1 VAGAAAAS
9 PAQRT
14 AEAAARTAYGRLLV
28 LLARDSR
35 DIAAAEDALATALA
49 RALAHWPEDGVP
61 AKPEAWLLTVARREL
76 GHGRARAATAL
87 AAAPALA
94 LLDDERA
101 DAPAAEFPDERLK
114 LLFVCTHPAITA
126 RVQAPLMLQVVLG
139 LEAARI
145 AAAFMVSPSAM
156 GQALVRAKAR
166 IRDAGIAF
174 TVPPPDQRPARL
186 AAIRTAIYA
195 AYGAGWDDAAST
207 DNDLAG
213 EALFL
218 ARLIADLAP
227 DDAEN
232 PGLLALICL
241 CEARRTA
248 RRDAAGA
255 YVPLDNQDVMLW
267 DRDLVREGETALRR
281 AAALGQPG
289 RFQLEAA
296 IQSLH
301 NHQRFTGADLSAP
314 LIGLYD
320 RLLAIAPSIGA
331 AIARA
336 AALTA
341 AGAAPAALAALDELA
356 PRCRDHQPWWAT
368 RARALAVM
376 GNGAAA
382 RDAAVRAA
390 GLCHDPAIRRF
401 LLSQDF
407 LAHAPAWQVAAPAPQ
422 QAPQSGEPT

>member
-1 VAGAAAAS
+1 MASATAS
-9 PAQRT
+9 PAHAA
-14 AEAAARTAYGRLLV
+14 AEAAARTAYGRLV
-28 LLARDSR
+28 ALLARDTR

-49 RALAHWPEDGVP
+49 RALDHWPADGVP
-61 AKPEAWLLTVARREL
+61 TSPDAWLLTVARREL
-76 GHGRARAATAL
+76 GHGRARAATAM

-101 DAPAAEFPDERLK
+101 DTPDTEFPDERLK

-139 LEAARI
+139 LDAARI
-145 AAAFMVSPSAM
+145 AAAFLVSPAAM

-174 TVPPPDQRPARL
+174 TVPPQDQRPARL

-195 AYGAGWDDAAST
+195 AYGAGWDQLEADHPS
-207 DNDLAG
+207 DLAT

-218 ARLIADLAP
+218 ARLVATLAP

-232 PGLLALICL
+232 AGLLALILL
-241 CEARRTA
+241 CEARRPA
-248 RRDAAGA
+248 RRDADGGF
-255 YVPLDNQDVMLW
+255 VPLDKQDFQLW
-267 DRDLVREGETALRR
+267 DREMVREGEAALRH
-281 AAALGQPG
+281 AAAQGQPG

-301 NHQRFTGADLSAP
+301 NQQRFTGADLSAP

-320 RLLAIAPSIGA
+320 RLLDLAPSIGA

-341 AGAAPAALAALDELA
+341 AGAAPAALAAL
-356 PRCRDHQPWWAT
+356 
-368 RARALAVM
+368 
-376 GNGAAA
+376 
-382 RDAAVRAA
+382 
-390 GLCHDPAIRRF
+390 
-401 LLSQDF
+401 
-407 LAHAPAWQVAAPAPQ
+407 
-422 QAPQSGEPT
+422 

>member
-1 VAGAAAAS
+1 MTPAAS
-9 PAQRT
+9 AAHRA
-14 AEAAARTAYGRLLV
+14 AEAAARSAYGRLLA

-49 RALAHWPEDGVP
+49 RALARWPENGVP
-61 AKPEAWLLTVARREL
+61 AKPDAWLLTVARREL

-87 AAAPALA
+87 AATPALA

-101 DAPAAEFPDERLK
+101 DAPAADLPDERLN
-114 LLFVCTHPAITA
+114 LLFVCTHPAIAA
-126 RVQAPLMLQVVLG
+126 RIQSPLMLQVVLG
-139 LEAARI
+139 LDAGRI
-145 AAAFMVSPSAM
+145 AAAFLVSPAAM
-156 GQALVRAKAR
+156 GKALVRAKAR

-174 TVPPPDQRPARL
+174 AVPPPEQRPARL

-195 AYGAGWDDAAST
+195 AYGAGWDDAAPT
-207 DNDLAG
+207 GNDLAG

-218 ARLIADLAP
+218 ARLIADLSP
-227 DDAEN
+227 DDPEN

-241 CEARRTA
+241 CEARRPA

-255 YVPLDNQDVMLW
+255 YVPLEQQNVMLW
-267 DRDLVREGETALRR
+267 DRDLVREGEAALRR

-289 RFQLEAA
+289 RFQMEAA

-301 NHQRFTGADLSAP
+301 NHQRFTGADLSAL

-336 AALTA
+336 AALSA

-356 PRCRDHQPWWAT
+356 ARCRDHQPWWAT

-376 GNGAAA
+376 GDADGAQESAN
-382 RDAAVRAA
+382 RAA
-390 GLCHDPAIRRF
+390 GLSSDPAIRAH

-407 LAHAPAWQVAAPAPQ
+407 LVSPSAVQFRAAPRA
-422 QAPQSGEPT
+422 